1 MDCAIDYISLSA
13 YHLSCVCVCVCVCV
27 ATYNASIHACISS
40 SIHVYTHSYIH
51 TNVGGGGGGDSP
63 NETRFVGSSLPQ
75 LNAYEVVEAL
85 SKWAG
90 MEDTISLFNDLIKD
104 NSMSHDCMYCVCI

>member
-1 MDCAIDYISLSA
+1 M
-13 YHLSCVCVCVCVCV
+13 CVCVCSGYV
-27 ATYNASIHACISS
+27 YASIHACTSY
-40 SIHVYTHSYIH
+40 SIHVYIHIHNFIIH
-51 TNVGGGGGGDSP
+51 TYVGGGGGGDSP

-75 LNAYEVVEAL
+75 LNAHEVVEAL

-104 NSMSHDCMYCVCI
+104 NSMSHDCTYSAILYVLCV